1 MRQFLAQ
8 TPLAADGTLAVCGK
22 DYRYLRQVLRLKS
35 GDMLLVRLVDGQLQP
50 MTVCRVDETARRIVL
65 QVCAVGV
72 CSDRGAGAATTPL
85 AQTMRQR
92 GGDGASQ
99 EAAACV
105 GGVVATRNRDVR
117 AMREATLCGGTTPV
131 AAGSLPELWLFQFV
145 ARNAKMDVIIRQATE
160 CGVSVIVPVVGD
172 YSQIGG
178 SDRNFRNERY
188 GRIIREAR
196 QQSGSAIETRVHDTV
211 TLAEAIALW
220 QKHCNAVGAVIDN
233 LESVASMAVQDNAV
247 SASASADGVI
257 SGRNTALACVLS
269 ERTECTRALHEAVR
283 VTTSGAVLRAVALVC
298 GAEGG
303 ISPQELERL
312 AAAGFVP
319 VHFKTNI
326 LRCETAALYGIA
338 ALQSAVSERD
348 VWQ

>member
-50 MTVCRVDETARRIVL
+50 MTVCRVDEAARRIVL
-65 QVCAVGV
+65 QVCAAGV
-72 CSDRGAGAATTPL
+72 CSDRGAGAATT
-85 AQTMRQR
+85 RQLED
-92 GGDGASQ
+92 DGASQ

-105 GGVVATRNRDVR
+105 GGVVAAGNHGAR
-117 AMREATLCGGTTPV
+117 AMREATLCGEATSA

-172 YSQIGG
+172 YSQMGG
-178 SDRNFRNERY
+178 GDRNFRNERY

-220 QKHCNAVGAVIDN
+220 QKHCNAVSAVIDN

-247 SASASADGVI
+247 SASASAASADGVT

-269 ERTECTRALHEAVR
+269 ERTERTRALHEAVR

>member
-35 GDMLLVRLVDGQLQP
+35 GDMLSVRLVDGQLQP
-50 MTVCRVDETARRIVL
+50 MTVCRVDEAARRIVL
-65 QVCAVGV
+65 QICAAGV
-72 CSDRGAGAATTPL
+72 CSDRGARTATT
-85 AQTMRQR
+85 RQLED
-92 GGDGASQ
+92 DGASQ

-105 GGVVATRNRDVR
+105 GGVVAARNHGAR
-117 AMREATLCGGTTPV
+117 AMREATLCGEATPA

-172 YSQIGG
+172 YSQMGG
-178 SDRNFRNERY
+178 GDRNERY

-269 ERTECTRALHEAVR
+269 ERTERTRALHEAVR

>member
-50 MTVCRVDETARRIVL
+50 MTVCRVDEAARRIVL
-65 QVCAVGV
+65 QVCAAGV
-72 CSDRGAGAATTPL
+72 CSDRGAGAATT
-85 AQTMRQR
+85 RQLED
-92 GGDGASQ
+92 DGVLQ
-99 EAAACV
+99 EAAAACV
-105 GGVVATRNRDVR
+105 GGVVVTRNHGAP

-172 YSQIGG
+172 YSQMGG
-178 SDRNFRNERY
+178 GDRNFRNERY

-247 SASASADGVI
+247 SASASAASADGVT

-269 ERTECTRALHEAVR
+269 ERTERTRALHEAVR

>member
-8 TPLAADGTLAVCGK
+8 TSLAADGTLAVCGK

-50 MTVCRVDETARRIVL
+50 MTVCRVDEAARRIVL
-65 QVCAVGV
+65 QVCAAGV

-92 GGDGASQ
+92 EDDGASQ
-99 EAAACV
+99 EA
-105 GGVVATRNRDVR
+105 
-117 AMREATLCGGTTPV
+117 

-172 YSQIGG
+172 YSQMGG
-178 SDRNFRNERY
+178 SDRNERY

-211 TLAEAIALW
+211 TLVEAIALW

-233 LESVASMAVQDNAV
+233 LESVASIAVQDNAV
-247 SASASADGVI
+247 SASASADGVT

-269 ERTECTRALHEAVR
+269 ERTERTRALHEAVR